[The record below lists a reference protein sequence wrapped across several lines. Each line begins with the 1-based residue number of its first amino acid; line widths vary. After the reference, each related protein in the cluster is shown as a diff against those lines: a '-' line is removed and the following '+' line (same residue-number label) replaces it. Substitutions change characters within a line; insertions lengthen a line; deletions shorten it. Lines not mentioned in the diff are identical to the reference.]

1 MVWPLVAAGAIGAG
15 SALLGNIL
23 GGETKKEAT
32 VYHAPYETYAPT
44 TSKTY
49 NVQYPD
55 YQVIMNSPF
64 ASQTTKKEQTA
75 TTTQTPT
82 VSPVG
87 GSVPAEGTNWALIA
101 GIAAAGLVGYGL
113 ISGRKK

>member
-1 MVWPLVAAGAIGAG
+1 MVWPAIAAGIGG
-15 SALLGNIL
+15 TLLGTIF
-23 GGETKKEAT
+23 GSETKKESS

-44 TSKTY
+44 TSRTY

-55 YQVIMNSPF
+55 YNVVMNSPF
-64 ASQTTKKEQTA
+64 SSAGSKKEQSA
-75 TTTQTPT
+75 ATTQTPT

-87 GSVPAEGTNWALIA
+87 GSVPGTNWALIA